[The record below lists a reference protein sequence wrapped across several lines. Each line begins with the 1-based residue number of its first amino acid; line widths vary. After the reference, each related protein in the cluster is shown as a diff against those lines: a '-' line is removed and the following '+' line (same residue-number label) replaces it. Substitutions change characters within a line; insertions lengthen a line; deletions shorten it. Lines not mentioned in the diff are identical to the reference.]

1 MYRLKRLNK
10 TRPYKTLTTIAVLSE
25 NRSRGIINVEAKM
38 NFEKK
43 VAMVDYHISFVE
55 CLFSDSSD
63 MWMPRASEKASAMAI
78 INMPL
83 ITTSFDLVPECRPT
97 ISPRVVIMAEVK
109 PKLSPV
115 FIGWRI
121 IRA

>member
-1 MYRLKRLNK
+1 M
-10 TRPYKTLTTIAVLSE
+10 
-25 NRSRGIINVEAKM
+25 INVDAKM

-43 VAMVDYHISFVE
+43 VAIVDSHISFVE

-63 MWMPRASEKASAMAI
+63 IWIPRASEKASAMAI

-97 ISPRVVIMAEVK
+97 IKPRVVIIAEVK
-109 PKLSPV
+109 PKLRPV
-115 FIGWRI
+115 FIECLGI
-121 IRA
+121 IHSEILGKESLLYGL